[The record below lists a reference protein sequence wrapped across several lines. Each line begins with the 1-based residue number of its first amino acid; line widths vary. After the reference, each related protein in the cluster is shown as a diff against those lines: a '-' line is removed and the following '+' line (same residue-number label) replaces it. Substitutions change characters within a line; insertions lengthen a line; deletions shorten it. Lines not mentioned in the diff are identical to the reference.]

1 MKLEYIGLS
10 EMEGS
15 LIYLDGV
22 SGIGYDEMA
31 EISLEN
37 GEKRYGRVIMLDGS
51 RAVLQV
57 FEGTKGISLEN
68 ARTNFTGHPM
78 ELALSTEMLGR
89 IFDGAGR
96 PIDGLGELYPEER
109 RNISRL
115 CHQPRLSNL
124 PQKLHLYGHF
134 RHRRYVHA
142 DSRTKAAHF
151 LWGRYAP

>member
-31 EISLEN
+31 EISLED

-78 ELALSTEMLGR
+78 ELALSTEMWAESLTVP
-89 IFDGAGR
+89 AGPLTGWASCILR
-96 PIDGLGELYPEER
+96 SVGI
-109 RNISRL
+109 
-115 CHQPRLSNL
+115 
-124 PQKLHLYGHF
+124 
-134 RHRRYVHA
+134 
-142 DSRTKAAHF
+142 
-151 LWGRYAP
+151 

>member
-68 ARTNFTGHPM
+68 ARTNFTGPWSWPCLPRCWA
-78 ELALSTEMLGR
+78 ESLTVP
-89 IFDGAGR
+89 AGPLTGWASCILR
-96 PIDGLGELYPEER
+96 SVGI
-109 RNISRL
+109 
-115 CHQPRLSNL
+115 
-124 PQKLHLYGHF
+124 
-134 RHRRYVHA
+134 
-142 DSRTKAAHF
+142 
-151 LWGRYAP
+151 